1 MGTYSDRAREL
12 LELIAAIVD
21 EEATLGTQD
30 LGRRVADRI
39 SDECGG
45 QQVYFPFDRARRD
58 GRIYTEWKGGLT
70 VPQLASRFRLSTQHI
85 YDILNKE
92 KKRRSLAQAALPGVV
107 PKEGLH

>member
-45 QQVYFPFDRARRD
+45 QQVYFPFDRARR
-58 GRIYTEWKGGLT
+58 GLT
-70 VPQLASRFRLSTQHI
+70 IPQLASRFRLSTQHI
-85 YDILNKE
+85 SDILNKE
-92 KKRRSLAQAALPGVV
+92 NTRRRLAQATLPGVV
-107 PKEGLH
+107 PKDGQH